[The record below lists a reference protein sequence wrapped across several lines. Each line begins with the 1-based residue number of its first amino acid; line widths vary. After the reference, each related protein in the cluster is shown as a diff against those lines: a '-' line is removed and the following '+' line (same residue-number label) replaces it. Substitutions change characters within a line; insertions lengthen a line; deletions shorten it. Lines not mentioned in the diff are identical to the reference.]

1 MSHGWSH
8 LPEHAAW
15 SALTGDR
22 VLDGAVP
29 KSFLSALSRTQ
40 HLVFGFAD
48 TDRRLSEGPAPRLPK
63 EAASS
68 WNHDREISQKKENR
82 RSLRVTKVLA

>member
-1 MSHGWSH
+1 MSHSWSH

-15 SALTGDR
+15 SAITDDR

-29 KSFLSALSRTQ
+29 KSFLFALSRTP

-48 TDRRLSEGPAPRLPK
+48 TDRRLFEGPAPRLPK

-68 WNHDREISQKKENR
+68 WSLNPEISQKGGEPKI
-82 RSLRVTKVLA
+82 LTTH

>member
-15 SALTGDR
+15 SAITDDR

-48 TDRRLSEGPAPRLPK
+48 TDRRLSEGLAPRLPK

-68 WNHDREISQKKENR
+68 WNHHREISQKEEGR
-82 RSLRVTKVLA
+82 RSLRVTNVLA